1 MERRTLLAGT
11 GAVLLAA
18 PLAAEAQ
25 QPGKVARVAIV
36 VTTTPVS
43 EMTGPNPVHT
53 PVRDLLKALRAIGW
67 IEGQNLILERRS
79 AEGRPE
85 RNGDILR
92 ELVALPCDVIIP
104 TGAYMTEE
112 ALRITSTIPIA
123 FTAVDPIAFG
133 IVTSLAHSGRNITG
147 VMGPGFEFAGK
158 QLELFREAVPKARRV
173 AVLAHPSVWN
183 GPYGEALR
191 AAASRLSMTL
201 LYAESGP
208 GDYARAFAAITA
220 QRAEAIYVGWG
231 LYLFANRHH
240 IIEFAIKKRLPLM
253 GTTTPYTEA
262 GALFSYSGNNTEY
275 WARMAYL
282 IDRLLRG
289 VNPAD
294 LPIEQQTKF
303 ELAVNMKTAK
313 AIGHTFPPSFLARA
327 DEVIQ

>member
-1 MERRTLLAGT
+1 MERRAFLCAVTGGLLA
-11 GAVLLAA
+11 V
-18 PLAAEAQ
+18 PLTARAQ
-25 QPGKVARVAIV
+25 QPGKVARVAYV
-36 VTTTPVS
+36 STTTPVS
-43 EMTGPNPVHT
+43 EMTGPNPVHP

-112 ALRITSTIPIA
+112 ALRITSTIPIV
-123 FTAVDPIAFG
+123 FTFLDPITLG
-133 IVTSLAHSGRNITG
+133 IVTSLVGHGRNLTG
-147 VMGPGFEFAGK
+147 VMNPGPEFAGK

-173 AVLAHPSVWN
+173 AVLTHPSVWN

-191 AAASRLSMTL
+191 VAASRLAMTL

-220 QRAEAIYVGWG
+220 QRAEAMYVGG
-231 LYLFANRHH
+231 AAYIFANRHH

-253 GTTTPYTEA
+253 GTSTPYTEA

-289 VNPAD
+289 VKPAD
-294 LPIEQQTKF
+294 LPIEQLAKF
-303 ELAVNMKTAK
+303 ELVINLKTAK
-313 AIGHTFPPSFLARA
+313 ALGLTVPPSVLARA
-327 DEVIQ
+327 DQVIE